1 MLLAGTA
8 RVACGVSELPG
19 LAGWLA
25 GWLVSSSSQLEVLR
39 RRPRFREA
47 KPRGSF
53 NSISRFLL
61 IDFRGYRI
69 AHDPTK
75 TFGTGVRSD

>member
-8 RVACGVSELPG
+8 RVACGVSG
-19 LAGWLA
+19 LAGLA
-25 GWLVSSSSQLEVLR
+25 GWLVSSSQLLEVLR

-47 KPRGSF
+47 KPRGPF

-61 IDFRGYRI
+61 IDFDRLPRLS
-69 AHDPTK
+69 ALL
-75 TFGTGVRSD
+75 RSDKDFWH

>member
-8 RVACGVSELPG
+8 RVACGVSG
-19 LAGWLA
+19 LAGLA
-25 GWLVSSSSQLEVLR
+25 GWLVSSSQLLEVLR

-61 IDFRGYRI
+61 IDFRGYR
-69 AHDPTK
+69 AD
-75 TFGTGVRSD
+75 